1 MTQQTPAQTPR
12 QQFTPTWEH
21 VVFIVILALSV
32 LTRFWALGDRALHHD
47 ETLHADYSYSL
58 YAGLGFVHDPLLH
71 GPFLY
76 IMGAITY
83 FFFGDSDYTAR
94 FSPALFSVAL
104 GMTPFLLRKELGRT
118 SAIIAAVVMLFS
130 PVFLY
135 IGRFF
140 RHDSYAVLFEVLV
153 LIAIVRYARERDAR
167 WLIVGA
173 LSFSFMLTDLETAY
187 LYLAIFLPVLVGVF
201 FWNVWKPALGGVA
214 AIGILIVA
222 FVFILPGKAQPA
234 ENPSEDITVSRVN
247 GNYICPNEPL
257 EDYIDNPILTKAPGP
272 IFGFG
277 ALETVDNTYALCVRH
292 QPDNQLRVYLFKLY
306 QFFRHP
312 AILMAAAVTILGSLA
327 LWYLVWKRPDSAGK
341 THWMRAQA
349 SPNSMIRAYASLA
362 KDNRLLK
369 AAALAFVPYALF
381 FSSFFSN
388 PVGVISGTAGSLL
401 YWLAQH
407 NVKRGGQPSHYYA
420 VMLSVYEPLIVIAAL
435 ASMVLVV
442 VRTIRMFRTHS
453 EPSVHLAMG
462 MLFAYWSLGAFFV
475 FSWAGEKMPWLT
487 IHPLVPLTFL
497 AAWGAGQLIDAWI
510 REHRTKSDGKSALVA
525 VVGMSAIVAFAAT
538 ALLTLAIH
546 PESQFAYLAAWIPVG
561 FVVICAVIALSHY
574 QSHGALW
581 SAGMLVF
588 VLSGTLALYEFRSS
602 WRINFIT
609 GDTAD
614 EMLVYTQ
621 TSPDALRV
629 IRDLREA
636 SMRRFGDLSMP
647 IWHDNETIWDWYLRP
662 FSNYSEQP
670 AGAPGAPPDEVMA
683 IVVLDENLSSIDDN
697 TLPGFLIQ
705 KYPLRWWF
713 PEDQMYRLQPDWLT
727 EEPNDNSSLLTNVL
741 RQPFDQETAIR
752 TWRFLLFR
760 DTGAAL
766 GSSDFYVAVR
776 PAIAPFMTLGLGAR

>member
-1 MTQQTPAQTPR
+1 MTLQTPAVAPR
-12 QQFTPTWEH
+12 PRLTLTWEH
-21 VVFIVILALSV
+21 VVFLVILALSI
-32 LTRFWALGDRALHHD
+32 LSRFYGLGDRALHHD

-76 IMGAITY
+76 IMGAISY

-94 FSPALFSVAL
+94 VSPALFSVAL
-104 GMTPFLLRKELGRT
+104 GMTPFLMRRELGRT
-118 SAIIAAVVMLFS
+118 SAIIAAVVMLCS

-153 LIAIVRYARERDAR
+153 LISIVRYARTRDAR

-173 LSFSFMLTDLETAY
+173 LAFSFMLTDLETAY
-187 LYLAIFLPVLVGVF
+187 LYLAIFAPVLIAIF
-201 FWNVWKPALGGVA
+201 FWQVWRKALIAVG

-222 FVFILPGKAQPA
+222 CVFVLPGKPQPA
-234 ENPSEDITVSRVN
+234 DNPTEDITVSRTN
-247 GNYICPNEPL
+247 GNYVCPGEPL
-257 EDYIDNPILTKAPGP
+257 DDYIDNPILTKAPGP

-312 AILMAAAVTILGSLA
+312 AIIMAAVVTVLGGLG
-327 LWYLVWKRPDSAGK
+327 LWYLVWKRRDGSGK
-341 THWMRAQA
+341 THWERANE
-349 SPNSMIRAYASLA
+349 SPNTLIRAYASLGA
-362 KDNRLLK
+362 DNRILK
-369 AAALAFVPYALF
+369 ALGLAFVPYALF
-381 FSSFFSN
+381 FSSFFNN
-388 PVGVISGTAGSLL
+388 PVGIISGTTGSLL

-407 NVKRGGQPSHYYA
+407 NVKRGGQPNHYYA
-420 VMLSVYEPLIVIAAL
+420 VMLAVYEPLIVIAAI
-435 ASMVLVV
+435 ASLVLVV
-442 VRTIRMFRTHS
+442 VRAIRMLKDKS
-453 EPSVHLAMG
+453 EPSLHLAMG
-462 MLFAYWSLGAFFV
+462 MLLAYWSFGAFMI

-487 IHPLVPLTFL
+487 IHPLTPLTLL
-497 AAWGAGQLIDAWI
+497 AAWGAGQLVDAWI
-510 REHRTKSDGKSALVA
+510 AEHRAKADGKSALIA
-525 VVGMSAIVAFAAT
+525 IVGMSAIVAFAAT
-538 ALLTLAIH
+538 TLLTLAIH
-546 PESQFAYLAAWIPVG
+546 ADSQFAYLAPWIPLAY
-561 FVVICAVIALSHY
+561 VVICAVIALSHY

-588 VLSGTLALYEFRSS
+588 VLSGSLALYEFRSS
-602 WRINFIT
+602 WRINYIT

-636 SMRRFGDLSMP
+636 SMSRFGDLSMP
-647 IWHDNETIWDWYLRP
+647 IWHDNETVWDWYLRP
-662 FSNYSEQP
+662 FTNHSEQP
-670 AGAPGAPPDEVMA
+670 AGAPGVPQDDVMA

-713 PEDQMYRLQPDWLT
+713 PEDQIYRLPDDWMNAPT
-727 EEPNDNSSLLTNVL
+727 SETSSLLTKVL
-741 RQPFDQETAIR
+741 RNPFDQDTAIR

-760 DTGAAL
+760 DPGASL

>member
-1 MTQQTPAQTPR
+1 MTVQTPPR
-12 QQFTPTWEH
+12 QRFALTWEH
-21 VVFIVILALSV
+21 GVFLIILALSV
-32 LTRFWALGDRALHHD
+32 LSRFWGLGDRALHHD

-76 IMGAITY
+76 IMGAISY

-104 GMTPFLLRKELGRT
+104 GMTPYLLRRELGRT
-118 SAIIAAVVMLFS
+118 AAIVAAVVMLCS

-153 LIAIVRYARERDAR
+153 LIAIIRYARTTQPG
-167 WLIVGA
+167 WLILGA
-173 LSFSFMLTDLETAY
+173 VSFALMLTDLETAY
-187 LYLAIFLPVLVGVF
+187 LYLAIFVPVLAAVF
-201 FWNVWKPALGGVA
+201 FWQVWRKGLFVVGAIGMLVVA
-214 AIGILIVA
+214 A
-222 FVFILPGKAQPA
+222 VFILPGKAQPA
-234 ENPSEDITVSRVN
+234 DKPTEDITVTRQF
-247 GNYICPNEPL
+247 GNYVCPSEPL
-257 EDYIDNPILTKAPGP
+257 DGYIDNPIVTQQPGP

-292 QPDNQLRVYLFKLY
+292 QPDNQLRVYLFKLW

-312 AILMAAAVTILGSLA
+312 AILLAAAVTLLGGA
-327 LWYLVWKRPDSAGK
+327 LLYFLVWVRKDATG
-341 THWMRAQA
+341 TTVWQRANQ
-349 SPNSMIRAYASLA
+349 SPNSLVRAYASLGA
-362 KDNRLLK
+362 DNRLLK
-369 AAALAFVPYALF
+369 AIGLAFVPYALF
-381 FSSFFSN
+381 FSSFFNN
-388 PVGVISGTAGSLL
+388 PVGIISGTTGSLL

-407 NVKRGGQPSHYYA
+407 NVKRGGQPNHYYA
-420 VMLSVYEPLIVIAAL
+420 VMLAVYEPLIVIAAL
-435 ASMVLVV
+435 ASLVV
-442 VRTIRMFRTHS
+442 VIIRTIKVIRSNSM
-453 EPSVHLAMG
+453 PSVHLAMG
-462 MLFAYWSLGAFFV
+462 LLFAYWSFGAFMI

-487 IHPLVPLTFL
+487 IHPLTPLTFL

-510 REHRTKSDGKSALVA
+510 KEHRSKRDGASAVVA

-538 ALLTLAIH
+538 TLQALAIH
-546 PESQFAYLAAWIPVG
+546 PNSQYAYLAPWLPLA
-561 FVVICAVIALSHY
+561 FVLICVVIALSHY

-581 SAGMLVF
+581 SLGILVF

-602 WRINFIT
+602 WRINYIT

-629 IRDLREA
+629 IRDVREA

-662 FSNYSEQP
+662 FTNHSEQP
-670 AGAPGAPPDEVMA
+670 AGTPGMPPDDVMA
-683 IVVLDENLSSIDDN
+683 IFVLDENLSSIDDN

-713 PEDQMYRLQPDWLT
+713 PEDQIYRLQDGWMN
-727 EEPNDNSSLLTNVL
+727 EPVNDNSSLLTKIL
-741 RQPFDQETAIR
+741 LQPFDQNTAVR
-752 TWRFLLFR
+752 TWRFLLYR

-766 GSSDFYVAVR
+766 GSSDFYIAIR
-776 PAIAPFMTLGLGAR
+776 PAIAPFLSLGLGAR

>member
-1 MTQQTPAQTPR
+1 MTEKTATYVPR
-12 QQFTPTWEH
+12 WRLTLTWEH
-21 VVFIVILALSV
+21 IIFIVILALSV
-32 LTRFWALGDRALHHD
+32 LSRFWGLGDRALHHD

-76 IMGAITY
+76 VMGAISY
-83 FFFGDSDYTAR
+83 FFFGDSDYSAR
-94 FSPALFSVAL
+94 IAPALFSVAL

-118 SAIIAAVVMLFS
+118 SAIITAVVMLCS

-140 RHDSYAVLFEVLV
+140 RHDIFAVLFEVLV
-153 LIAIVRYARERDAR
+153 FISIVRYARERDPQ
-167 WLIVGA
+167 WLIIGA
-173 LSFSFMLTDLETAY
+173 VAFALMLTDLETAY
-187 LYLAIFLPVLVGVF
+187 LYLAIFLPVIVGVF
-201 FWNVWKPALGGVA
+201 FWQVWRKALFAVG

-222 FVFILPGKAQPA
+222 CVFVLPGKPQPA
-234 ENPSEDITVSRVN
+234 DKPTEDITVSRQN
-247 GNYICPNEPL
+247 GNYVCPSEPL
-257 EDYIDNPILTKAPGP
+257 DGYIDNPILTNAPGP
-272 IFGFG
+272 IFGLG

-312 AILMAAAVTILGSLA
+312 AILMAVSVTLLGSLG
-327 LWYLVWKRPDSAGK
+327 LWYLVWKRRDNTGK
-341 THWMRAQA
+341 THWERANE
-349 SPNSMIRAYASLA
+349 SPNTLIQAYASLA
-362 KDNRLLK
+362 ADNRLLK
-369 AAALAFVPYALF
+369 AICLAFIPYALF
-381 FSSFFSN
+381 FSSFFNN
-388 PVGVISGTAGSLL
+388 PVGIISGTTGSLL

-407 NVKRGGQPSHYYA
+407 NVKRGGQPNQYYA
-420 VMLSVYEPLIVIAAL
+420 VMLSVYEPLIVIAAV
-435 ASMVLVV
+435 ASAILVL
-442 VRTIRMFRTHS
+442 VRTIKVIRSKS
-453 EPSVHLAMG
+453 EPSLHLVMG
-462 MLFAYWSLGAFFV
+462 MLFTYWSFGAFMI

-487 IHPLVPLTFL
+487 IHPHTPLTFL

-510 REHRTKSDGKSALVA
+510 AEHRNKTDGKTALA
-525 VVGMSAIVAFAAT
+525 AIVGMSAIVAFAST
-538 ALLTLAIH
+538 TLLTLAIH
-546 PESQFAYLAAWIPVG
+546 ADSQFAYMAPWIPLAY
-561 FVVICAVIALSHY
+561 VVICAVIALSHY

-588 VLSGTLALYEFRSS
+588 VLSSTLILYEFRSS
-602 WRINFIT
+602 WRINYIT

-629 IRDLREA
+629 IHDLREA
-636 SMRRFGDLSMP
+636 SMRRYGDLSMP

-662 FSNYSEQP
+662 FTNHSEQP
-670 AGAPGAPPDEVMA
+670 AGSPGVPPDDVMA
-683 IVVLDENLSSIDDN
+683 IVVLDENLTSMDDN

-713 PEDQMYRLQPDWLT
+713 PEDQMYRLQPDWMT
-727 EEPNDNSSLLTNVL
+727 AAPTDNSSLLTKVL
-741 RQPFDQETAIR
+741 RQPFAQDTAVR

-760 DTGAAL
+760 DPGASL